1 MSNIPPNPPGG
12 AVPPPPQAPQQF
24 PQQQYSAPPPR
35 NRAGMWIALA
45 AVIALVVGVGVGML
59 AAQPSKNDVAD
70 QRDAARSQAT
80 ELQKELSASQSSSSA
95 SSGARDKCSKA
106 ATDAK
111 DLIVQHENLWSDF
124 DTFMG
129 TPSNSAAEAEMIQH
143 MNTQQQTMT
152 AQRDVVNEELAAC
165 RSALG

>member
-1 MSNIPPNPPGG
+1 MSNIPPNPPSG
-12 AVPPPPQAPQQF
+12 AVPPPPQAPQQYA
-24 PQQQYSAPPPR
+24 QQQYSPPPPR

-45 AVIALVVGVGVGML
+45 AVIALVVGVGVGVL

-124 DTFMG
+124 DTYMG
-129 TPSNSAAEAEMIQH
+129 TPSDSAAEAEMIQH

-165 RSALG
+165 RNALG

>member
-111 DLIVQHENLWSDF
+111 DLIIQHENLWSDF
-124 DTFMG
+124 DTYMG
-129 TPSNSAAEAEMIQH
+129 TPSNSAAEEEMVQH

-152 AQRDVVNEELAAC
+152 AQRDVVNEELSAC
-165 RSALG
+165 RNALG